1 MKIKGKFVAMLLGE
15 KSEVRTRKTDN
26 QMYTFSTVA
35 IMQNGEVDNVRV
47 ETELAKALPNMEHFK
62 KYEMAFEFDT
72 TYNNMLVVDMRLFEK

>member
-47 ETELAKALPNMEHFK
+47 ETELAKELPNMEHFK

-72 TYNNMLVVDMRLFEK
+72 TYNNMLVVDMRLFDK